1 MRKFKKVNKYTLG
14 TKIWHIQYENFDS
27 KLSYW
32 KIVPRG
38 AITKVRIEIFRGMLN
53 VYYQFHK
60 EYQFD
65 GVFPVGCDFKQ
76 EDCFDSEKKAIAEC
90 KKRNA
95 LLKKQGKLREVN
107 AI

>member
-14 TKIWHIQYENFDS
+14 TKIWNIQYENVNYE
-27 KLSYW
+27 LGYW
-32 KIVPRG
+32 KVISRG

-65 GVFPVGCDFKQ
+65 GVFCLGCDFRQ
-76 EDCFDSEKKAIAEC
+76 EDCFDSKKKAVAEC

-95 LLKKQGKLREVN
+95 LLKKQGKLWEVN